1 MLATIDHEPPHP
13 PPPVPGSW
21 SHPPVAFRPK
31 PKVNVDNIFT
41 AVFSAPLAGFLLVLC
56 VGMFLVGFPLTLL
69 ALYLWEKGRRSET
82 IVWLWRWV
90 AWSAFAILIGI
101 ALIEFPEQTSSQI
114 LAALAV
120 GFWVV
125 GLFRLLR
132 LGGPTRSAERVQ

>member
-1 MLATIDHEPPHP
+1 
-13 PPPVPGSW
+13 
-21 SHPPVAFRPK
+21 
-31 PKVNVDNIFT
+31 
-41 AVFSAPLAGFLLVLC
+41 
-56 VGMFLVGFPLTLL
+56 MFLVGFPLTLL